1 MVFDLT
7 CNYIYLRGWLRYME
21 TDIFHESTL
30 CDDLVLLMRKELI
43 QEYTKML
50 RWGLTTHEQKVFEL
64 LIKHES
70 SKI

>member
-1 MVFDLT
+1 
-7 CNYIYLRGWLRYME
+7 ME

>member
-1 MVFDLT
+1 
-7 CNYIYLRGWLRYME
+7 ME

-50 RWGLTTHEQKVFEL
+50 RWGLTAHEQKVFEL